1 MKNLI
6 MDKKEEHMLRF
17 YLIFSIYITLGTF
30 LSAQENVSKE
40 KNIDSIDSDSV
51 VIDKGNYPGKPLIM
65 SLILPGTGQYYNKSP
80 MWKTLSFMGVE
91 ITSLLL
97 WKEFNNRAKTL
108 KDDYEEYADEH
119 WSLNN
124 WITNRFNPTSIQHE
138 SISWTSFPALN
149 SLKGTHHLN
158 ISISGDLA
166 NDLNLTYTSSDSL
179 EIHPDWVESGDIQ
192 VSKDRHFYENIGKY
206 DQFLGGWSDA
216 NSDWYWEEKNVGDST
231 EIIIKTPLKA
241 DYIEQ
246 RYRSNQ
252 MLNIAKYS
260 VTVIMFN
267 HVFSGIESVWSNQK
281 KARSNNEIDT
291 DLSLIYNPTNR
302 SGIGGLSFTITF

>member
-1 MKNLI
+1 
-6 MDKKEEHMLRF
+6 MLRF
-17 YLIFSIYITLGTF
+17 YLIFNIFIILGNF
-30 LSAQENVSKE
+30 SFAQENELSV
-40 KNIDSIDSDSV
+40 KNIELTDSNSV
-51 VIDKGNYPGKPLIM
+51 VIKKNNYPGKPLIM

-91 ITSLLL
+91 ITSLML
-97 WKEFNNRAKTL
+97 WKSFNDRAETL
-108 KDDYEEYADEH
+108 KDDYEEYADNH

-124 WITNRFNPTSIQHE
+124 WINNRFNPTLVQYE
-138 SISWTSFPALN
+138 SLSWTNFPALN
-149 SLKGTHHLN
+149 KLTGTHHLN
-158 ISISGDLA
+158 ISITGDLA
-166 NDLNLTYTSSDSL
+166 NDLNLTYVSSDSL

-192 VSKDRHFYENIGKY
+192 VSRDRHFYENIGKY

-216 NSDWYWEEKNVGDST
+216 NSDWYWEEKDVGDST

-252 MLNIAKYS
+252 MLNMAKYCI
-260 VTVIMFN
+260 TVIMFN

-291 DLSLIYNPTNR
+291 DLSLIYDPNNR
-302 SGIGGLSFTITF
+302 TGIGGLSFTITF

>member
-1 MKNLI
+1 
-6 MDKKEEHMLRF
+6 MLRF
-17 YLIFSIYITLGTF
+17 YLIFNIFIIFGNFSF
-30 LSAQENVSKE
+30 AQENELSV
-40 KNIDSIDSDSV
+40 KNIDLTDSNSV
-51 VIDKGNYPGKPLIM
+51 VIKNNYPGKPLIM

-91 ITSLLL
+91 ITSLIL
-97 WKEFNNRAKTL
+97 WKSFKDKAETL
-108 KDDYEEYADEH
+108 KDDYEEYADTH

-124 WITNRFNPTSIQHE
+124 WINNRFNPTLVQHE
-138 SISWTSFPALN
+138 FVSWTNFPALN
-149 SLKGTHHLN
+149 KLTGTHHLN
-158 ISISGDLA
+158 ISITGDLA
-166 NDLNLTYTSSDSL
+166 NDLNLTYVSSDSL
-179 EIHPDWVESGDIQ
+179 EIHPDWLESGDIQ
-192 VSKDRHFYENIGKY
+192 VSRDRHFYENIGKY

-216 NSDWYWEEKNVGDST
+216 NSEWYWEEKDVGDST

-252 MLNIAKYS
+252 MLNMAKYS
-260 VTVIMFN
+260 ITVIMFN

-291 DLSLIYNPTNR
+291 DLSLIYSPTNR
-302 SGIGGLSFTITF
+302 TGIGGLSFTITF

>member
-1 MKNLI
+1 
-6 MDKKEEHMLRF
+6 MLRF
-17 YLIFSIYITLGTF
+17 YLIFNTF
-30 LSAQENVSKE
+30 IILSNFLFAQENE
-40 KNIDSIDSDSV
+40 LELENIQSTDSSSV
-51 VIDKGNYPGKPLIM
+51 VFKKNNYPGKPLIM
-65 SLILPGTGQYYNKSP
+65 SLIIPGTGQYYNKSP

-91 ITSLLL
+91 ITSLIL
-97 WKEFNNRAKTL
+97 WKSFNDRAETL
-108 KDDYEEYADEH
+108 KDDYERFADDH

-124 WITNRFNPTSIQHE
+124 WINNRFNPTLVQNKSV
-138 SISWTSFPALN
+138 SWTNFPALN
-149 SLKGTHHLN
+149 KLTGTHHLN

-166 NDLNLTYTSSDSL
+166 NDLNLTYVSSDSL

-192 VSKDRHFYENIGKY
+192 VSRDRHFYENIGKY

-216 NSDWYWEEKNVGDST
+216 SSEWYWEEKDVGDST

-246 RYRSNQ
+246 RYLSNQ
-252 MLNIAKYS
+252 MLNMAKYS
-260 VTVIMFN
+260 ITVIMFN

-291 DLSLIYNPTNR
+291 DLSLIYSSNNR
-302 SGIGGLSFTITF
+302 SGIGGLNFTIRF